1 MSTVV
6 LQNLRKR
13 FGQTIA
19 VDDVSLEVMPG
30 EIFGMLGPNG
40 AGKTTT
46 IRMMLDIIR
55 PDSGHVSVFKGPM
68 NEEKKNRIGYL
79 PEERGLYA
87 DVKLIEAIRYL
98 ASLKGMSRADIDEKA
113 KGYLER
119 LDLWQHKDKKLSE
132 MSRGMHQKAQFIVTI
147 LHNPELIIVDEPFSG
162 LDPVNTELI
171 RKILIEMRDAGKTI
185 IMSTHQMHQV
195 EMMCDR
201 IALINKGNVVLD
213 GRVNEVRRRFA
224 GNTVEVSG
232 VGPIDELPGVD
243 HAEKSNGAHHLT
255 LAEGTTPQE
264 FFRTLALD
272 ERVAIETFTIA
283 LPSLNDIF
291 IQIVGA
297 SES

>member
-6 LQNLRKR
+6 LQNLRKQ
-13 FGQTIA
+13 FGRTVA
-19 VDDVSLEVMPG
+19 VDDISLEVAPG
-30 EIFGMLGPNG
+30 EIFGLLGPNG

-46 IRMMLDIIR
+46 IRLMLDIIR
-55 PDSGHVSVFKGPM
+55 PDNGRVSVFDGPM

-98 ASLKGMSRADIDEKA
+98 ASLKGMSRSAIDERSQT
-113 KGYLER
+113 YLEK
-119 LDLWQHKDKKLSE
+119 LDLWQYKDKKLSE
-132 MSRGMHQKAQFIVTI
+132 LSRGMHQ
-147 LHNPELIIVDEPFSG
+147 IIVDEPFSG

-171 RKILIEMRDAGKTI
+171 RGMLIQMREEGKTI

-201 IALINKGNVVLD
+201 IALINKGNVVLN
-213 GRVNEVRRRFA
+213 GRVDEVRRSFA

-232 VGPIDELPGVD
+232 TGPIDALPGVT
-243 HAEKSNGAHHLT
+243 HAEISNGAHHLT
-255 LAEGTTPQE
+255 LSEETTPQE
-264 FFRTLALD
+264 FLRTLARH
-272 ERVAIETFTIA
+272 EAVAVDHFSIA
-283 LPSLNDIF
+283 LPSLHDIF

-297 SES
+297 EES